1 MSQLGLRMT
10 YDEPPKGGGKHKGV
24 ARSTVLPIIGSLA
37 ALGFVALMAVVGIRA
52 ITGGPSDYE
61 GAGSGSVSVVINPGD
76 SIRQIGRTL
85 AAAGVVSSAD
95 AFVSAAQGDARSSSI
110 APGAYRLHSQM
121 SSSSAIALLLD
132 PASRDVKRL
141 LIPEGWRA
149 DKTLATA
156 AKVTGIPI
164 AELKKSFANA
174 AELGLP
180 AYAKGNAEGFLF
192 PATYEFGPKITAD
205 DVIRTMIKRFNK
217 EAAAINLESEAAARG
232 LTPLEVVTMASIL
245 EVETP
250 PAAYGKGARVLYNRL
265 DQNMRLQLDS
275 TVNYALGTADLQL
288 TAEQLGTD
296 SPYNTYKHKGLPPGP
311 IDSPGDAALQGALNP
326 TKGKWL
332 YFLTTD
338 PATQTTEFANTYDEF
353 LVLKRKYQA
362 NVG

>member
-10 YDEPPKGGGKHKGV
+10 YDEPPEGGGKHKSV
-24 ARSTVLPIIGSLA
+24 ARSTLLPIIGSLA
-37 ALGFVALMAVVGIRA
+37 ALGFVALLAVVGIRA
-52 ITGGPSDYE
+52 ISGGPSDYE
-61 GAGSGSVSVVINPGD
+61 GDGTGSVSVVVNPGD
-76 SIRQIGRTL
+76 SIRQIGKTL

-95 AFVSAAQGDARSSSI
+95 AFVSAAQSDARSQGI
-110 APGAYRLHSQM
+110 APGSYTLHSQM
-121 SSSSAIALLLD
+121 SSSSAITLLLN

-141 LIPEGWRA
+141 VIPEGWRA

-164 AELKKSFANA
+164 ADLQTSFKNA
-174 AELGLP
+174 ANLGLP

-192 PATYEFGPKITAD
+192 PATYEFGPKATAD
-205 DVIRTMIKRFNK
+205 EVIKTMITRFNK
-217 EAAAINLESEAAARG
+217 EASAINLESEAAARG
-232 LTPLEVVTMASIL
+232 LSPLDVVTVASIL

-265 DQNMRLQLDS
+265 DKHMRLQLDS
-275 TVNYALGTADLQL
+275 TVNYALGTSDLQL
-288 TAEQLGTD
+288 TAEQLATD
-296 SPYNTYKHKGLPPGP
+296 SLYNTYKHKGLPPGP

-338 PATQTTEFANTYDEF
+338 PATQTTEFANTYEEF
-353 LVLKRKYQA
+353 LVLKRKFQA